1 MRSLCVKW
9 EPDMWGI
16 SRKSGDIVHPHHG
29 VITSIGPQHL
39 ETFFNMDNIVHT
51 KYELADA
58 LPADGMLFL
67 NGDNEY
73 VTGNS
78 DAYANKIFYRSQ
90 TMGEGY
96 RRRIFVVPAGN

>member
-1 MRSLCVKW
+1 MGARHVGDIKEIC
-9 EPDMWGI
+9 
-16 SRKSGDIVHPHHG
+16 DIVHPHHG

-78 DAYANKIFYRSQ
+78 VHYSKQDLLSFPDNGGRLS
-90 TMGEGY
+90 GVGY
-96 RRRIFVVPAGN
+96 SVVPAGN